1 MITQQQSVS
10 SVVLEHPECAEVFQR
25 HRIDFCCRGGSSVEA
40 AAAEKGL
47 EPAALVE
54 ALERAVGER
63 STPTAADPRALA
75 TPELVGL
82 IVSRHHGYLRRA
94 LPFVRGL
101 ATKVRAAHG
110 ARNPK
115 LRALYEAVH
124 ELGDELLA
132 HLDDEEATLF
142 PALTAKDVGAGAAS
156 TLLDAM
162 IAEHLAVGESM
173 ARIRSAADDFTVP
186 EWACT
191 SYRLLASELLKLEAD
206 LFTHIHLE
214 NHVLAPRFT
223 GRSIETRND
232 SQGEQNVDGPSHP

>member
-10 SVVLEHPECAEVFQR
+10 SVVLEHAECAEVFHR
-25 HRIDFCCRGGSSVEA
+25 HRIDFCCRGGSSVAA
-40 AAAEKGL
+40 AAAERGL

-54 ALERAVGER
+54 ELERAIAER
-63 STPTAADPRALA
+63 SSPASADPRSFA
-75 TPELVGL
+75 TPELVAL

-101 ATKVRAAHG
+101 ATKVKAAHG
-110 ARNPK
+110 GRNPK
-115 LRALYEAVH
+115 LRALHEAVH
-124 ELGDELLA
+124 ELADALLP
-132 HLDDEEATLF
+132 HLDDEEASLF
-142 PALTAKDVGAGAAS
+142 PALMAKDVDAAS

-162 IAEHLAVGESM
+162 LAEHLAVAESM
-173 ARIRSAADDFTVP
+173 ARIRSAADDFAVP

-191 SYRLLASELLKLEAD
+191 SYRLLATELGKLEAD

-223 GRSIETRND
+223 GRPTETRND
-232 SQGEQNVDGPSHP
+232 SQGEQNADGPSHP